1 MDNRNK
7 NATGDE
13 QGRVGRRLD
22 YRVIVLHVANF
33 IDAVCTLL
41 AIDAGAKELNPFMDF
56 ALSHGPGVFLTV
68 KMLVIA
74 VSVEYLDK
82 HLKEEK
88 RGVLTLL
95 MAIFLATVAWHLYGM
110 VTIYGSS

>member
-1 MDNRNK
+1 MRD
-7 NATGDE
+7 DE
-13 QGRVGRRLD
+13 QERTENCPD
-22 YRVIVLHVANF
+22 YRVIILHIANF
-33 IDAVCTLL
+33 FDAVCTLL
-41 AIDAGAKELNPFMDF
+41 AIDAGAKELNPVM
-56 ALSHGPGVFLTV
+56 ALALEYGAGVFLTV

-82 HLKEEK
+82 HLNGKK
-88 RGVLTLL
+88 RGALTVL